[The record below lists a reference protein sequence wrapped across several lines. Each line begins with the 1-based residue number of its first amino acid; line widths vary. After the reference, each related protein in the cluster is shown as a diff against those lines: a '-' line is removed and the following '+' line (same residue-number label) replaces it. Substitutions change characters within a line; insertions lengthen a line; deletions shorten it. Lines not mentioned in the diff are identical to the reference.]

1 MSRRFT
7 AFLVVFLVSSFAVLG
22 QKKDAGFGTKN
33 PELFSFKGTIYELPA
48 DTEQMPEDVSKLKS
62 LGVVYTDKLDVPLR
76 DFTEGFPGVSN
87 RFEWFGIVYTGAFE
101 IAKPGVYRWKLA
113 SDDGS
118 RLWIDDKDV
127 INLDGV
133 HGQSSDER
141 DTELA
146 AGMHRI
152 KVWYFQG
159 PATEL
164 AIQLFVKEPDA
175 EEEKIFRISDY
186 ASKLA
191 LAAQSLS
198 AKTTAEGIRI
208 NLDATILFDSG
219 KDELKPQAAETIT
232 KIAEMIRSYPGATV
246 RVEGHTDSVG
256 EDASNQKLSERRAAS
271 VVAALKPKG
280 PSDVKLLATGF
291 GESQPVATNDT
302 DAGRAKNRRVEV
314 LIVP

>member
-7 AFLVVFLVSSFAVLG
+7 AFLVAFLVLSFPALG

-33 PELFSFKGTIYELPA
+33 PELFSLKGTIYELPA

-62 LGVVYTDKLDVPLR
+62 LGIVYTDKLDVPVR
-76 DFTEGFPGVSN
+76 DFTEGFPGVTN

-101 IAKPGVYRWKLA
+101 ITKPGVYRWKLA

-118 RLWIDDKDV
+118 RLWIDDEEV

-133 HGQSSDER
+133 HGQSSDEQ
-141 DTELA
+141 DTGLSV
-146 AGMHRI
+146 GMHRI

-191 LAAQSLS
+191 SAAQSLA
-198 AKTTAEGIRI
+198 AKTTADGIRI
-208 NLDATILFDSG
+208 SLDATILFDSG
-219 KDELKPQAAETIT
+219 KDQLKPQAAETIT

-256 EDASNQKLSERRAAS
+256 EDSSNQKLSERRAAS
-271 VVAALKPKG
+271 VVAELKSKG
-280 PSDVKLLATGF
+280 PSDAKLLATGF

-302 DAGRAKNRRVEV
+302 DAGRARNRRVEV